1 MSLNITKITTKLSH
15 SPIIKG
21 TIILTLAGMIGKILG
36 FVYRIVLTRCIGSEG
51 LGLYQVVL
59 PIAGIVFSICC
70 AGFQSAI
77 SRYTAKNPKDG
88 ALWLL
93 SSLIPSLML
102 ALAAM
107 FVTNNFSDVIAERIL
122 LFKDAD
128 DAVKM
133 LSWSF
138 PFIALHDCCCGYF
151 YGQKKTAV
159 PALSQLAEQIIR
171 ISVLILCTMFLT
183 STGTAMKP
191 HHAIIG
197 NIAGEAAAAIYVI
210 LFIMRSPDAH
220 ICNTHKLP
228 MAMKEIFFF
237 SLPMSVNSLLIHLF
251 QSAEAVLIP
260 AQLIIYGYTSSE
272 SLKLYGIL
280 SGMVLPLIMFP
291 SVLTG
296 SLAVL
301 LMPSVAE
308 NSNSTKS
315 TICKTIKMC
324 ISLGIYSISAYYIFV
339 ADIGQ
344 IMFDEPLVYDFT
356 RLLAWLCPFMY
367 LSSTMSSIINGAG
380 KTTST
385 CIQNTLGIIIRLITL
400 ITLVPAYGITAYLY
414 GLLASKIIV
423 CLIQYIQINH
433 LFHIKMD
440 TGGWII
446 KSALYSVLSVTI
458 AFIAGYIIKNIPAVS
473 DTQMSA
479 LITDTASL
487 CLSAV
492 IFFIQLY
499 ILSRSTGADKRSA
512 ASS

>member
-1 MSLNITKITTKLSH
+1 MSLNISKITAKLSR

-36 FVYRIVLTRCIGSEG
+36 FLYRIILTRCIGSEE

-59 PIAGIVFSICC
+59 PIAGIIFSICC

-88 ALWLL
+88 ALWLV
-93 SSLIPSLML
+93 SSLIPSLSL
-102 ALAAM
+102 SFAAM
-107 FVTNNFSDVIAERIL
+107 FITNIFSDVIAERIL
-122 LFKDAD
+122 LFKNAEPS
-128 DAVKM
+128 VKM

-138 PFIALHDCCCGYF
+138 PFIALHDCGCGYF
-151 YGQKKTAV
+151 YGKKKTAV
-159 PALSQLAEQIIR
+159 PAISQLVEQIIR
-171 ISVLILCTMFLT
+171 ISVLVLYSTILT
-183 STGTAMKP
+183 STGSVMKP

-197 NIAGEAAAAIYVI
+197 NIAGEAAASLYVI
-210 LFIMRSPDAH
+210 LFIMRSPDTFIHNRH
-220 ICNTHKLP
+220 ILP
-228 MAMKEIFFF
+228 AAIKESFFF
-237 SLPMSVNSLLIHLF
+237 SLPMSANSLLIHLF

-260 AQLIIYGYTSSE
+260 AQLIIYGYTSAE

-308 NSNSTKS
+308 NSSSTKS
-315 TICKTIKMC
+315 TICRTIKMC

-339 ADIGQ
+339 ADIGK
-344 IMFDEPLVYDFT
+344 ILFDEPLVYEFT
-356 RLLAWLCPFMY
+356 RLLSWLCPFIY
-367 LSSTMSSIINGAG
+367 LSSTMNSIINGAG

-385 CIQNTLGIIIRLITL
+385 CIQNTLGIIIRLAAL
-400 ITLVPAYGITAYLY
+400 IALVPVYGINAYLY

-458 AFIAGYIIKNIPAVS
+458 AFIAEYIIKNIPAMS
-473 DTQMSA
+473 NTQISA

-499 ILSRSTGADKRSA
+499 ILSRSTGADKISD